1 MSFRRMT
8 MLSSSRPRAILLA
21 ADAASRG
28 ACVNHGAPS
37 SPAPPKETK
46 RMFVHARAALIAGL
60 AVRGS
65 RVARPRAE
73 HDQGGAQASAAVSP
87 RHSRAMLR
95 LAAASIAVLALLL
108 PATASAD
115 SIVYTKDHDVWLARP
130 DGSGAR
136 QLTHGGGY
144 QSPTQ
149 ANDGTILV
157 QRGTRFIRL
166 DRAGRTLATL
176 NSVMTGLPMGISA
189 VGPFDPRISPDGT
202 KLAYW
207 IGMYSSWHDH
217 RNNIDWNR
225 TGPVT
230 VWQDA
235 RNGRFLGATHSYQ
248 RPSWLPDSSGALLFE
263 ETNALTAQVV
273 AAGVG
278 ADHNQIE
285 QWFHDS
291 DTKPANEEYWKP
303 IGAGE
308 ISPAMDRLAVLRGG
322 THIGAGG
329 LSQGAGNTIALYGVH
344 PPDPPKIECLI
355 TGATG
360 GEFGLP
366 SWSPDGRSLAW
377 AEGNGV
383 WTATIARNCTGSPHQ
398 TIPGAREPDW
408 GPAGVGAASSP
419 RPAPGPAVRTA
430 PAIGRRTLQ
439 QRGLKLRVSCPSACR
454 ATASASQRRR
464 VVARTS
470 RRLAAKGRLTLR
482 PSRVRRGRLSVHV
495 RIQPN
500 GQAAVTFTRHV
511 QVR

>member
-1 MSFRRMT
+1 MINSVRIFGDALPAGSERLGRDG
-8 MLSSSRPRAILLA
+8 LGISLLRGRADR
-21 ADAASRG
+21 AD
-28 ACVNHGAPS
+28 
-37 SPAPPKETK
+37 T
-46 RMFVHARAALIAGL
+46 
-60 AVRGS
+60 
-65 RVARPRAE
+65 
-73 HDQGGAQASAAVSP
+73 
-87 RHSRAMLR
+87 RAMLG
-95 LAAASIAVLALLL
+95 LLPACLVVLGLPLPAAAS
-108 PATASAD
+108 AD
-115 SIVYTKDHDVWLARP
+115 TKSGDVWLARP

-136 QLTHGGGY
+136 ALTGGGGY

-149 ANDGTILV
+149 ANDGTILA
-157 QRGTRFIRL
+157 QQGTRFSRL

-176 NSVMTGLPMGISA
+176 NSVLTGAPANVNA

-207 IGMYSSWHDH
+207 IGMYSSWHDY

-235 RNGRFLGATHSYQ
+235 RDGRFLGATHYYEE
-248 RPSWLPDSSGALLFE
+248 PSWLPDSSGALLFE

-278 ADHNQIE
+278 ADHNHLK

-322 THIGAGG
+322 THIGDGG
-329 LSQGAGNTIALYGVH
+329 LSEGPGNTIALYGVGL
-344 PPDPPKIECLI
+344 PDLPKMECLL

-360 GEFGLP
+360 GKFGAP

-377 AEGNGV
+377 EEGVGV
-383 WTATIARNCTGSPHQ
+383 WTATIARTCAGNPRL

-408 GPAGVGAASSP
+408 GPTGVDAAPPPS
-419 RPAPGPAVRTA
+419 RPAVGTA
-430 PAIGRRTLQ
+430 AAIDRRALQ
-439 QRGLKLRVSCPSACR
+439 RRGLKLRVSCPSACR
-454 ATASASQRRR
+454 ATATAGQRGR
-464 VVARTS
+464 VIARAS
-470 RRLAAKGRLTLR
+470 RRLAGKGRLTLR
-482 PSRVRRGRLSVHV
+482 PARVRRGRLSVRV
-495 RIQPN
+495 RVRPD
-500 GQAAVTFTRHV
+500 GGAPVTFTRRV
-511 QVR
+511 LVR

>member
-1 MSFRRMT
+1 
-8 MLSSSRPRAILLA
+8 ML
-21 ADAASRG
+21 
-28 ACVNHGAPS
+28 
-37 SPAPPKETK
+37 
-46 RMFVHARAALIAGL
+46 VHARAALIAG
-60 AVRGS
+60 V
-65 RVARPRAE
+65 
-73 HDQGGAQASAAVSP
+73 
-87 RHSRAMLR
+87 
-95 LAAASIAVLALLL
+95 AVLALLL

-115 SIVYTKDHDVWLARP
+115 SIVYTTSSDDVWLARP

-136 QLTHGGGY
+136 QLTRGGGY

-176 NSVMTGLPMGISA
+176 DSVLTGAPANVSA

-207 IGMYSSWHDH
+207 IGMYSSWHDY

-235 RNGRFLGATHSYQ
+235 RDGRFLGATHSYEG
-248 RPSWLPDSSGALLFE
+248 PSWLPDSSGALLFE

-278 ADHNQIE
+278 ADHNHIK

-322 THIGAGG
+322 THIGDGG
-329 LSQGAGNTIALYGVH
+329 LSEGPGNTIALYGVH
-344 PPDPPKIECLI
+344 LPDLPKIECLI

-383 WTATIARNCTGSPHQ
+383 WTATIARNCAGSPHL
-398 TIPGAREPDW
+398 TIPGASEPDW
-408 GPAGVGAASSP
+408 GPADVGAASSP

-454 ATASASQRRR
+454 ATATASRRRR
-464 VVARTS
+464 VVARAS
-470 RRLAAKGRLTLR
+470 RRLAGKGQLTLR
-482 PSRVRRGRLSVHV
+482 PSRARRGRLSVHV
-495 RIQPN
+495 RIQPD
-500 GQAAVTFTRHV
+500 GEAAVTFTRRV

>member
-1 MSFRRMT
+1 
-8 MLSSSRPRAILLA
+8 
-21 ADAASRG
+21 
-28 ACVNHGAPS
+28 
-37 SPAPPKETK
+37 
-46 RMFVHARAALIAGL
+46 
-60 AVRGS
+60 
-65 RVARPRAE
+65 
-73 HDQGGAQASAAVSP
+73 
-87 RHSRAMLR
+87 MLR
-95 LAAASIAVLALLL
+95 LLPASLAVLALLL
-108 PATASAD
+108 PAAASAD
-115 SIVYTKDHDVWLARP
+115 SIVYTKSEDVWLARP

-136 QLTHGGGY
+136 LLTRGGGY

-149 ANDGTILV
+149 ANDGTILA
-157 QRGTRFIRL
+157 QRGTRFVRL

-176 NSVMTGLPMGISA
+176 DSVLTGAPASVNA

-207 IGMYSSWHDH
+207 IGMYSSWHDYG
-217 RNNIDWNR
+217 NNIEWTR

-235 RNGRFLGATHSYQ
+235 RTGRFLGATHYYEE
-248 RPSWLPDSSGALLFE
+248 PSWLPDSSGALLFE

-278 ADHNQIE
+278 ADHNHIK

-291 DTKPANEEYWKP
+291 DTKPANEEFWKP

-344 PPDPPKIECLI
+344 LPDPPTIECLM

-360 GEFGLP
+360 GEFGAP

-377 AEGNGV
+377 AEGDGV
-383 WTATIARNCTGSPHQ
+383 WTGTIARNCAGSPRL

-408 GPAGVGAASSP
+408 GPVGVDAASSP
-419 RPAPGPAVRTA
+419 RPAPGLAVRTA
-430 PAIGRRTLQ
+430 ATIGSGALA
-439 QRGLKLRVSCPSACR
+439 QRGLKVRVSCPSTCR
-454 ATASASQRRR
+454 AAATASQRGR
-464 VVARTS
+464 VMARAT
-470 RRLAAKGRLTLR
+470 RRLAGKGGLTLR
-482 PSRVRRGRLSVHV
+482 PARVRRGRLSVRV
-495 RIQPN
+495 RLQPDS
-500 GQAAVTFTRHV
+500 GAAATFTRRV
-511 QVR
+511 LVR